1 MTQKENKQVQDDKVT
16 LTQHFI
22 TCLPDLLT
30 KYIAD
35 GEKLVHLLQIPTHFD
50 LSQYTLRRQE
60 KSLDKLLKLIEEIV
74 SKHNEANVLEECAK
88 CLAYLCDGDAASGV
102 YVKCS
107 LTYVFTYIIP

>member
-74 SKHNEANVLEECAK
+74 SKHNEAHVLEECAK
-88 CLAYLCDGDAASGV
+88 CLAYLCDEDVASGI

-107 LTYVFTYIIP
+107 LT